1 MISLPRTCAGTLYL
15 PNDMGLGWYHLK
27 NGDPTTDKVY
37 RRIGLIFRN
46 RKEEAW
52 LAAAHSAFDLRC
64 LIKPLLEVVDHFIRR
79 YNLRKSVWAI
89 INEGVPNGWD
99 LSIVSPGCRLQT
111 SGYVGLYTPDVDLW
125 AVIHTATDVDS
136 RALSMAAGRTTTA
149 AELKKMFKD
158 AICSGN
164 FFELAPAELAQG
176 KYELPRLA
184 HYDGP
189 LDMNAIVEWLRD
201 SIGMTPFMVHTHFR
215 PFLRRAFESSP
226 DEHHL
231 EFSNA
236 RLVANEAAAPP
247 PNDTLADF
255 PESCEWTPN
264 RGPRGRLRRPNV
276 SGALAGVP
284 SDPSGDSVSSAL
296 PSSVSSPDYAV
307 MINSGGTVTNASLVA
322 PQSTSA

>member
-1 MISLPRTCAGTLYL
+1 MTSMPTNIRNRFVRMHPDPSRYTNSRPCTAADYRWKANSGTEMIGLPRTRAGTPYL
-15 PNDMGLGWYHLK
+15 PNDMGLGWYHLE
-27 NGDPTTDKVY
+27 NGAPTTDEVY

-52 LAAAHSAFDLRC
+52 LAAARSAFDLRR
-64 LIKPLLEVVDHFIRR
+64 LIKPLPEVVDHFIHL

-89 INEGVPNGWD
+89 INKGVANGSD

-111 SGYVGLYTPDVDLW
+111 SGYAGLYTPDVDLW

-247 PNDTLADF
+247 PNDSLADF

-264 RGPRGRLRRPNV
+264 RGP
-276 SGALAGVP
+276 
-284 SDPSGDSVSSAL
+284 
-296 PSSVSSPDYAV
+296 
-307 MINSGGTVTNASLVA
+307 
-322 PQSTSA
+322 